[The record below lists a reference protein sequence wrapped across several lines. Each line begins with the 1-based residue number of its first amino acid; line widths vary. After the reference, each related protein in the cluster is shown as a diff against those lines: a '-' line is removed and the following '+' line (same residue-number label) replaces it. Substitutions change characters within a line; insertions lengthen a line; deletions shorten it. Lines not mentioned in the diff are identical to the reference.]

1 MVPRQTEA
9 ALDELYETDETAWL
23 EESARLLDERRF
35 DELDLTYLAEYLRDM
50 ARRDKREVLSRLT
63 FLLAHLLK
71 WDRQPDRRTASWR
84 VTIDNQRDELNDL
97 LESGTLRRH
106 AEEILPRAYERAR
119 RQAVADTGLSDA
131 DFPPESPVSIDQ
143 LLGEV

>member
-1 MVPRQTEA
+1 MSTRQTET
-9 ALDELYETDETAWL
+9 ALEELYEADETAWL
-23 EESARLLDERRF
+23 EESARFLDERRF
-35 DELDLTYLAEYLRDM
+35 DELDLTNLAEYLRDM

-63 FLLAHLLK
+63 ILLAHLLK
-71 WDRQPDRRTASWR
+71 WDRQPERRTASWR

-106 AEEILPRAYERAR
+106 AEEMLARAYDRAR
-119 RQAVADTGLSDA
+119 RQAIADTGLSEA
-131 DFPPESPVSIDQ
+131 DYPPESPLSIEQ